1 MTLGGTASPPCRR
14 CSVPRIV
21 HHCARAAA
29 RRMRSRS
36 SYLAREPGG
45 AVCVVDERSSTS
57 WSCRSST
64 SAARRATAWQDG
76 RVRYACDAGRVHGR
90 SRRRTRVDLSS
101 CVFSVCRVPCAACHS
116 GLVCATELA
125 SAAELWTC
133 RALLL
138 DTHTMPCS
146 ASCSVRVGAVT
157 DALSMRSRA
166 GRRRSASAHEA
177 HGEAQHAGL
186 FDPRAL
192 KIGLSVPSDTRKGLE
207 HWYRRFKVPVSN
219 AAFVPFVRF
228 WQNSPMCEG

>member
-1 MTLGGTASPPCRR
+1 M
-14 CSVPRIV
+14 
-21 HHCARAAA
+21 
-29 RRMRSRS
+29 
-36 SYLAREPGG
+36 
-45 AVCVVDERSSTS
+45 CV
-57 WSCRSST
+57 
-64 SAARRATAWQDG
+64 
-76 RVRYACDAGRVHGR
+76 
-90 SRRRTRVDLSS
+90 L
-101 CVFSVCRVPCAACHS
+101 RVPCAVCRMPFWP
-116 GLVCATELA
+116 LVCATELA

-166 GRRRSASAHEA
+166 GRRRSASAHEV

-207 HWYRRFKVPVSN
+207 HCNRV
-219 AAFVPFVRF
+219 FVRF
-228 WQNSPMCEG
+228 WQNSPMCSPSAQDRAGSSHTRSSTASRASRAALPALSAAQPGRPVHARVRARRGARPAVLGPHQGFFTDARRATRRSASLPCIQAASIAEWLS